1 MSREES
7 GAFATNDGDIGC
19 AKQQKLEIILRDNDP
34 VKKKNETVSTIGSLP
49 AKHRMTAS
57 PSLASKTS

>member
-19 AKQQKLEIILRDNDP
+19 AKQQKLEIILRDDDP
-34 VKKKNETVSTIGSLP
+34 VKKKMRLC
-49 AKHRMTAS
+49 R
-57 PSLASKTS
+57 L